1 MNDKVTVIQV
11 SSLINYKSSAV
22 AEMGDRWAT
31 VGMGRKLGG
40 AAAGRWVPSN
50 TIGLCGLGRDT
61 YLFTKWHLDSST
73 VWPQL

>member
-1 MNDKVTVIQV
+1 
-11 SSLINYKSSAV
+11 
-22 AEMGDRWAT
+22 MGGRLAT
-31 VGMGRKLGG
+31 IGMGRKLGG